1 MTTFFVIFFSQ
12 PPRRILPSGSRA
24 YRAKKRPLQLQYAE
38 WPFVIM
44 ECRIYFQDSQNVYQ

>member
-1 MTTFFVIFFSQ
+1 MTTFFVIFFRKT
-12 PPRRILPSGSRA
+12 PRRILPSGSRA
-24 YRAKKRPLQLQYAE
+24 HLRKKKPLQLQYAE